1 MIYIRV
7 AKIKNSYMYK
17 TDKNDKGTH
26 NYLVYF
32 NKKTRRYNAVQ
43 LTHLYV
49 KDKERFKQVRK
60 GNILLEKF
68 KEYDVPSGVK
78 NHIYTTN
85 IYGAAINLNDS
96 KNVVEVGNRY
106 LSKNQ
111 SKRILDFVNK
121 KKKT

>member
-1 MIYIRV
+1 
-7 AKIKNSYMYK
+7 MYK

-43 LTHLYV
+43 LTHLYI
-49 KDKERFKQVRK
+49 KDKERFKQVKK

-85 IYGAAINLNDS
+85 IYGGAINLND
-96 KNVVEVGNRY
+96 KENVQQVGKRH
-106 LSKNQ
+106 LSSYQTN
-111 SKRILDFVNK
+111 RILTFVNK